1 MIESPVKHIAVL
13 IPNLNGGGAE
23 RVTANLIAALVRR
36 GVEVDLL
43 LIRAE
48 GPNLSRIPPQVRI
61 IELAANRT
69 LLAARPL
76 AAYLKQ
82 HRPAALLAVMDS
94 AAVVA
99 AVAKRLARVDTR
111 IVAVLHNATVMRAA
125 AKVPLHDKWLPI
137 ALRSQLW
144 LADAVV
150 AVSQGLAEE
159 QRELFPWLRSKV
171 QVIYNPVVTAEL
183 LQKALDP
190 PDHPWL
196 QPDQPPVVVGM
207 GRLCAA
213 KDFATL
219 IQAFALLVR
228 TRPVRMLLYGDGEL
242 RAELLAQVAAL
253 GLQDSVQLP
262 GWTDQSAAVL
272 RHAAV
277 FALSSEY
284 EALPTVLIEALAC
297 GTQVVATDCRFGPRE
312 ILQDGQLGPLVA
324 TRDAPALAAALAKA
338 LDQPIAAARLQQRA
352 QDFSESVCTAQYLQ
366 VLLAELPA

>member
-1 MIESPVKHIAVL
+1 MTHLPSQRIAVL

-23 RVTANLIAALVRR
+23 RVTANLINALVQR
-36 GVEVDLL
+36 GIQVDLL

-48 GPNLSRIPPQVRI
+48 GPHLARIPPQVRI
-61 IELAANRT
+61 IELPAKRT

-76 AAYLKQ
+76 AAYLKE

-99 AVAKRLARVDTR
+99 AVARRLARVDTR
-111 IVAVLHNATVMRAA
+111 VVAVLHNATVMRAA
-125 AKVPLHDKWLPI
+125 AKVPLHDRWLPI

-144 LADAVV
+144 LTDAVV
-150 AVSQGLAEE
+150 AVSTGLADEL
-159 QRELFPWLRSKV
+159 RLLFPWLRTKV

-183 LQKALDP
+183 LQKAEEK

-196 QPDQPPVVVGM
+196 QPGQPPVVVGM

-219 IQAFALLVR
+219 IQAFALLAR
-228 TRPVRMLLYGDGEL
+228 QRPARLLIYGEGEL
-242 RAELLAQVAAL
+242 RGDLQAQVATL
-253 GLQDSVQLP
+253 GLQDCVQLP
-262 GWTDQSAAVL
+262 GWTENSAAAL

-312 ILQDGQLGPLVA
+312 ILQEGRLGPLVP
-324 TRDAPALAAALAKA
+324 TRNAPALAGALVQA
-338 LDQPIAAARLQQRA
+338 LDRPIDAELLRQRA
-352 QDFSESVCTAQYLQ
+352 QDFSESVCTDQYLW
-366 VLLAELPA
+366 LLLPG

>member
-1 MIESPVKHIAVL
+1 MTHGPPQRIAVL

-23 RVTANLIAALVRR
+23 RVTANLIAALVQR
-36 GVEVDLL
+36 GVQVDLL
-43 LIRAE
+43 LIRVE
-48 GPNLSRIPPQVRI
+48 GPHLARIPPQVRI
-61 IELAANRT
+61 IELGARRT

-82 HRPAALLAVMDS
+82 NRPAALLAVMDS

-99 AVAKRLARVDTR
+99 ALARRLARVDTR

-144 LADAVV
+144 LADVVV
-150 AVSQGLAEE
+150 AVSMGLADELR
-159 QRELFPWLRSKV
+159 QLFPWLRAKV

-183 LQKALDP
+183 LQKAQEP

-196 QPDQPPVVVGM
+196 QPGQPPVVVGM

-228 TRPVRMLLYGDGEL
+228 QRPARLLVFGEGEL
-242 RAELLAQVAAL
+242 RADLAAQVAEL

-262 GWTDQSAAVL
+262 GWTEHPAAAL

-297 GTQVVATDCRFGPRE
+297 GTQVVAADCRFGPRE
-312 ILQDGQLGPLVA
+312 ILQDGRLGPLVP
-324 TRDAPALAAALAKA
+324 TRDPAALAGALELA
-338 LDQPIAAARLQQRA
+338 LDRPVAAELLRLRA
-352 QDFSESVCTAQYLQ
+352 QDFSEAVCTDQYLR
-366 VLLAELPA
+366 VLLPR